1 MMFRIATDLKDVN
14 DTPKH
19 YTVRWEQGETVI
31 EMAFDRLG
39 RRVWMREREGDTV
52 TKEERFVYDGYLCVQ
67 RLDATQGNAGR
78 TTFLAKIL
86 PKRHKREN
94 DGREGAI
101 SGRLAR
107 KATGVSPSSFARIGV
122 FAGNLPRTLLPG
134 WY

>member
-1 MMFRIATDLKDVN
+1 MMFRIATDLKDMN

-67 RLDATQGNAGR
+67 RLDVTDKDGNY
-78 TTFLAKIL
+78 
-86 PKRHKREN
+86 
-94 DGREGAI
+94 
-101 SGRLAR
+101 
-107 KATGVSPSSFARIGV
+107 
-122 FAGNLPRTLLPG
+122 LLPDNAVDAFFQR
-134 WY
+134 YADTTKRYNSKNILQNEELDCKIEKLLSDLECCHEEARR